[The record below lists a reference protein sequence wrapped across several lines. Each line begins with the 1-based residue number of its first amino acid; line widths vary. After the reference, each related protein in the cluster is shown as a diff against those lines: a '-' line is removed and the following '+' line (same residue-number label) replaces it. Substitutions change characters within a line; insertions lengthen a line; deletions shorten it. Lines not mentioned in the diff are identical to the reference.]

1 MLPNIN
7 RNFRPDRL
15 RWAFIGMA
23 MLWVM
28 TSCNTRIEGCLQA
41 NAENFDLNAEKA
53 CDGCCT
59 YPSVSL
65 SISQKWNDRNFAN
78 TDTLYDVHGQA
89 YRIQDLRYYLT
100 SWSWKDADGAVY
112 TVDSVNAECG
122 DAMLTYTPDIVVV
135 DTRQFSFTLGTIR
148 QSPEIQTVTSTLGLT
163 EDFSCLDWN
172 SADTPDA
179 LTDASPLWNPAT
191 QRLETI
197 RLVLQKDIDLDVFDT
212 LFIHTRLPATIAYT
226 AQWSPGIDTQLK
238 LSVNYGLW
246 FKDADLEESLSFEVS
261 INTNFAGSISQSP

>member
-1 MLPNIN
+1 MLLNIN
-7 RNFRPDRL
+7 RIFRPDPFL
-15 RWAFIGMA
+15 WAFTGIA
-23 MLWVM
+23 MLLVLS
-28 TSCNTRIEGCLQA
+28 SCNTRIEGCLQV

-65 SISQKWNDRNFAN
+65 SLSQKWNDRNFAN
-78 TDTLYDVHGQA
+78 TDTLYDIHGQA

-100 SWSWKDADGAVY
+100 SWSWKDTDGAVY
-112 TVDSVNAECG
+112 TVDSVEADCG
-122 DAMLTYTPDIVVV
+122 DTKLTYTPDILVV
-135 DTRQFSFTLGTIR
+135 DTRQFSYTLGTIR
-148 QSPEIQTVTSTLGLT
+148 QSPEIQAVFSTLGLT

-172 SADTPDA
+172 ATDTPDA

-212 LFIHTRLPATIAYT
+212 LFIHTQLPTTIAYS

-246 FKDADLEESLSFEVS
+246 FKDADLQESLSFETS
-261 INTNFAGSISQSP
+261 INTNFEGSISQTP